1 METQNKKNIID
12 LQKIAQLLWSKKL
25 TFLKVWIVT
34 FILSVIWVIPQ
45 PRGYDCSVSLA
56 PEIPGA
62 NINNGLSSIAS
73 SFGLDLSGAGV
84 DALYPTLYPDLITS
98 NNFMVELLGKQVT
111 TIDGEISTDYY
122 TYLVKHQKKNWL
134 TWPFNKAKNVVKS
147 WFKEQPK
154 PSSGGDKGLN
164 PFRLSEYDT
173 QLITALKSN
182 ITCNVD
188 KKTDVITIK
197 VKDQDPLICAT
208 IADSVCQLLQE
219 HIIAYRTSKARLDV
233 EYYIRLVESSQKEYL
248 QAMKRYNDFC
258 EANQDI
264 VLQSVLSEQSNLENE
279 MQMKH
284 NSYTAMC
291 TQLEFS
297 KAKLQERTPA
307 FTILQ
312 GASVPVK
319 PSSPKRMIFVAG
331 MLIFATMVTAFWLA
345 RKQLIVCVN

>member
-1 METQNKKNIID
+1 MNTQNKKNIID
-12 LQKIAQLLWSKKL
+12 LQEISQLLWAKKL

-34 FILSVIWVIPQ
+34 FILSVIWIIPQ
-45 PRGYDCSVSLA
+45 PRGYDCSVTLA
-56 PEIPGA
+56 PEIAGA
-62 NINNGLSSIAS
+62 DISGGLSSIAS
-73 SFGLDLSGAGV
+73 SFGVDLGGAGV
-84 DALYPTLYPDLITS
+84 DAIYPSLYPDLISS
-98 NNFMVELLGKQVT
+98 NKFMVDLLDKQVS
-111 TIDGEISTDYY
+111 TIDGTVNTDYY
-122 TYLVKHQKKNWL
+122 TYLVKHQKRNWL
-134 TWPFNKAKNVVKS
+134 THPFKKAMSVVKS

-154 PSSGGDKGLN
+154 PSSGGNKELN

-173 QLITALKSN
+173 RLINSLKSN
-182 ITCNVD
+182 ISCSVD

-219 HIIAYRTSKARLDV
+219 NIIAYRTSKARLDV
-233 EYYIRLVESSQKEYL
+233 EYYDKLVESSKEEYL
-248 QAMKRYNDFC
+248 QATKRYNDFC

-264 VLQSVLSEQSNLENE
+264 VLQSILSEQSNLQNE
-279 MQMKH
+279 MQLRH

-291 TQLEFS
+291 TQLELA

-307 FTILQ
+307 FTVLQ
-312 GASVPVK
+312 CASVPVK

-345 RKQLIVCVN
+345 RKQLIVSAN